1 MSKRMKLV
9 FTISLLLNII
19 LIGAGAGM
27 FYRFTME
34 GPVPGDMT
42 PEARHF
48 MARTFQE
55 GRDRVKPLITD
66 IKQKRAAVEE
76 IMVADKFDLDA
87 YKAAVSKMMD
97 SRDAISRERA
107 EIMGEA
113 LVDLPLEDRKRL
125 AKHMLDGLSGKKPH
139 RKGYHSKVME
149 EGRPDGGVPR
159 GPDVR

>member
-1 MSKRMKLV
+1 MSKRIKII
-9 FTISLLLNII
+9 FTLSLLLNLV
-19 LIGAGAGM
+19 LIGIGGGM

-55 GRDRVKPLITD
+55 GRDRVRPLIGD
-66 IKQKRAAVEE
+66 IKEKRAKVEKTM
-76 IMVADKFDLDA
+76 IADKFDINA
-87 YKAAVSKMMD
+87 YNAAVAEMMT
-97 SRDAISRERA
+97 SRDRIARERA

-125 AKHMLDGLSGKKPH
+125 AKHMLDGLTGKRPH
-139 RKGYHSKVME
+139 RKGFHQKMME
-149 EGRPDGGVPR
+149 ERKDAVPSRP
-159 GPDVR
+159 